1 MYIKNELYKQAMF
14 RTREIWGK
22 QSQNRIKAG
31 NDEDCGLIFQGYNHQ
46 NSDRGKA
53 RSSKPEAVLKP

>member
-1 MYIKNELYKQAMF
+1 MNYINRPCSEQGRSRASNQK
-14 RTREIWGK
+14 
-22 QSQNRIKAG
+22 NRIKAG